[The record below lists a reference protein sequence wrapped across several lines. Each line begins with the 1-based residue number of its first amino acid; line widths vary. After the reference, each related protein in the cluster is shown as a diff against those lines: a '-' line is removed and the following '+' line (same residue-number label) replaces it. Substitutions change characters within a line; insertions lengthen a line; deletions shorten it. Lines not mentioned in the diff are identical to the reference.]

1 MKSKRRS
8 QSEAGEQHALLGQ
21 ITSHRTFFSYVCL
34 SPCLA
39 VIIARPDRIRML
51 QVQGPSFNP
60 INVWSLIH
68 NNYDVRFES
77 FWTLIPF
84 LDSFRILN

>member
-1 MKSKRRS
+1 MPYLDKSHLT
-8 QSEAGEQHALLGQ
+8 EH
-21 ITSHRTFFSYVCL
+21 FFSYVCL